1 MIDIDEDEEIYWFD
15 ETYVSNTED
24 SENSEYDIE
33 TSEINTEDE
42 EYNLNNILVKENME
56 NNMELNK
63 IIDKDLFK
71 IEN

>member
-15 ETYVSNTED
+15 ETYVSNTE
-24 SENSEYDIE
+24 EKEYSEYDIE